1 MKSKTS
7 RSGQGM
13 TEYIIIIAVI
23 AIGCILIAGL
33 FGKQIKGVFS
43 REGAALAGAT
53 DKEASTTA
61 AADLKTEAGK
71 QAAMNDFDKNADKGN
86 Q

>member
-43 REGAALAGAT
+43 REGAALSGAT
-53 DKEASTTA
+53 DKKASDDA
-61 AADLKTEAGK
+61 AKDLSTEAGK

>member
-1 MKSKTS
+1 
-7 RSGQGM
+7 M

-53 DKEASTTA
+53 DKSASDTA
-61 AADLKTEAGK
+61 AADLKAEAGK

>member
-1 MKSKTS
+1 MKARTAK
-7 RSGQGM
+7 SGQGM

-23 AIGCILIAGL
+23 AIGCLLIAGL

-43 REGAALAGAT
+43 REGAALSGKV
-53 DKEASTTA
+53 DKTESDA
-61 AADLKTEAGK
+61 AATSLKAEAGK
-71 QAAMNDFDKNADKGN
+71 QAGMNDFDKNAAAGN